1 MSTATQNKLLSF
13 AEARLTAEKYAGSLA
28 ATDPELTNL
37 LDAVGLVL
45 AEDLPADRDFPPFP
59 RATRDGYAVRA
70 ADVQAVPVQ
79 LSNVGSLKAGASMEE
94 SAVSVGAGECVEIMT
109 GAPVPAG
116 ADAVVMVEY
125 AQASG
130 HKVTVTRAVKPGENV
145 VAAGAEARQGIVMV
159 PRGTRVHHA
168 AVAIAAAVGRPEIAV
183 HRRPRIAIL
192 ATGDEL
198 VDINLPPGPNEIRNS
213 NSYSLAAQVNNAG
226 GEAMLLPVARDE
238 ANELALLL
246 GRGLN
251 ADLLLLTGG
260 VSMGKYDL
268 VEEVL
273 ASLGAEFF
281 FTGVA
286 IQPGK
291 PVVFGQVKLGGKTT
305 PFFGLPGNP
314 VSTMVTFQLFVRPV
328 LDALGG
334 SAPAPLPFAQ
344 AKLKEP
350 FATKTGL
357 TRFLPA
363 RLSGTHEDPEVE
375 VVRWQGSGDLMAA
388 SRANCYIVV
397 PPDREKF
404 EKREA
409 ISILLF

>member
-1 MSTATQNKLLSF
+1 MSVVIQNKLLSF
-13 AEARLTAEKYAGSLA
+13 AEARRVVEKYACVSVP
-28 ATDPELTNL
+28 TEPELTNL
-37 LDAVGLVL
+37 LDAVSLVL
-45 AEDLPADRDFPPFP
+45 AEDLLADRDFPPFP
-59 RATRDGYAVRA
+59 RATRDGYAVLATDLRS
-70 ADVQAVPVQ
+70 VPVQ
-79 LSNVGSLKAGASMEE
+79 LRRVGSIKAGASVED
-94 SAVSVGAGECVEIMT
+94 SVVSVVPGDCVEIMT
-109 GAPVPAG
+109 GAPVPSG

-125 AQASG
+125 TQAIG
-130 HKVTVTRAVKPGENV
+130 DQVIVNRGVKPGENV
-145 VAAGAEARQGIVMV
+145 VAAGAEARCGDVMV
-159 PRGTRVHHA
+159 RRGTRVHHA
-168 AVAIAAAVGRPEIAV
+168 VVAIAAAVGRPALAV
-183 HRRPRIAIL
+183 HRRPRVAVL

-213 NSYSLAAQVNNAG
+213 NTYSLAAQINEAG
-226 GEAMLLPVARDE
+226 GDAALLPVARDE
-238 ANELALLL
+238 ADELALLL
-246 GRGLN
+246 GKGLN

-291 PVVFGQVKLGGKTT
+291 PLVFGQVKADGQTT

-334 SAPAPLPFAQ
+334 SKPEPLPFAQ

-350 FATKTGL
+350 FTTKTGL

-363 RLSGTHEDPEVE
+363 HLGGTHQDPEVE
-375 VVRWQGSGDLMAA
+375 LVRWQGSGDLMAA
-388 SRANCYIVV
+388 SKANCYIVV
-397 PPDREKF
+397 PADREIFKAG
-404 EKREA
+404 EA
-409 ISILLF
+409 VSVLII

>member
-1 MSTATQNKLLSF
+1 MSVVTQNKLLSF
-13 AEARLTAEKYAGSLA
+13 AEARRIVEKYAGVWPP
-28 ATDPELTNL
+28 TEPELTNL
-37 LDAVGLVL
+37 LDAVNLVL
-45 AEDLPADRDFPPFP
+45 AEDLLADRDFPPFP
-59 RATRDGYAVRA
+59 RATRDGYAVLA
-70 ADVQAVPVQ
+70 TDVRFVPAQ
-79 LSNVGSLKAGASMEE
+79 LRIVGSIKAGASVED
-94 SAVSVGAGECVEIMT
+94 SVVSVVPGDCVEIMT
-109 GAPVPAG
+109 GAPVPTA

-125 AQASG
+125 TQAVG
-130 HKVTVTRAVKPGENV
+130 DKVMVNRGVRPGENV
-145 VAAGAEARQGIVMV
+145 VAAGAEARRGDVMV

-168 AVAIAAAVGRPEIAV
+168 VVAIAAAVGRPELAV
-183 HRRPRIAIL
+183 HRRPRVAVL

-213 NSYSLAAQVNNAG
+213 NTYSLAAQINEAG
-226 GEAMLLPVARDE
+226 GEAVLLPVARDE
-238 ANELALLL
+238 ADELALLL
-246 GRGLN
+246 GKGLN

-281 FTGVA
+281 FSGVA

-291 PVVFGQVKLGGKTT
+291 PVVFGQVKADGKTK

-328 LDALGG
+328 FDALAG
-334 SAPAPLPFAQ
+334 SEPEPLSFAQ

-350 FATKTGL
+350 FTTKTGL

-363 RLSGTHEDPEVE
+363 HLAGTHEDPEVE
-375 VVRWQGSGDLMAA
+375 LVRWQGSGDLVAA
-388 SRANCYIVV
+388 SKANCYIVV
-397 PPDREKF
+397 PPDLEKF
-404 EKREA
+404 EKGKV
-409 ISILLF
+409 ISVLRF

>member
-1 MSTATQNKLLSF
+1 MSVVTQNKLLSF
-13 AEARLTAEKYAGSLA
+13 AEARRIVEKYARDSA
-28 ATDPELTNL
+28 PTEPELTNL
-37 LDAVGLVL
+37 LDAVSRVL
-45 AEDLPADRDFPPFP
+45 AEDLLADRDFPPFP
-59 RATRDGYAVRA
+59 RATRDGYAVLA
-70 ADVQAVPVQ
+70 TDVRSVPAQ
-79 LSNVGSLKAGASMEE
+79 LRNLGSIKAGASVED
-94 SAVSVGAGECVEIMT
+94 SVLSVVPGDCVEIMT
-109 GAPVPAG
+109 GAPVPTG

-125 AQASG
+125 TQAVG
-130 HKVTVTRAVKPGENV
+130 DKVIVNRGVKPGENV
-145 VAAGAEARQGIVMV
+145 VAAGAEARRGDVMV

-168 AVAIAAAVGRPEIAV
+168 VVAIAAAVGRPELAV
-183 HRRPRIAIL
+183 HRPPRVAVL

-198 VDINLPPGPNEIRNS
+198 VDINLRPGPNEIRNS
-213 NSYSLAAQVNNAG
+213 NTYSLAAQINEAG
-226 GEAMLLPVARDE
+226 GSAALLPVARDE
-238 ANELALLL
+238 ADELALLL
-246 GRGLN
+246 GEGLN

-291 PVVFGQVKLGGKTT
+291 PLVFGQVKADGQRT

-334 SAPAPLPFAQ
+334 SKPEPLPFAQ

-350 FATKTGL
+350 FTTKTGL

-363 RLSGTHEDPEVE
+363 HLGGTHEDPEVE
-375 VVRWQGSGDLMAA
+375 LVRWQGSGDLMAA
-388 SRANCYIVV
+388 SKANCYIVV
-397 PPDREKF
+397 PTDRETFKAG
-404 EKREA
+404 EA
-409 ISILLF
+409 VSVLII

>member
-1 MSTATQNKLLSF
+1 MSVVTQSKLLSF
-13 AEARLTAEKYAGSLA
+13 AEARRIVENYARVSA
-28 ATDPELTNL
+28 PTEPELTNL
-37 LDAVGLVL
+37 LDAVSRVL
-45 AEDLPADRDFPPFP
+45 AEDLLADRDFPPFP
-59 RATRDGYAVRA
+59 RATRDGYAVLA
-70 ADVQAVPVQ
+70 TDVRSVPAQ
-79 LSNVGSLKAGASMEE
+79 LRNVGSIKAGASVED
-94 SAVSVGAGECVEIMT
+94 SVVSVVPGDCVEIMT
-109 GAPVPAG
+109 GAPVPTG

-125 AQASG
+125 
-130 HKVTVTRAVKPGENV
+130 TRAVGDKVIVNRGVKPGENV
-145 VAAGAEARQGIVMV
+145 VAAGAEARRGDVMV

-168 AVAIAAAVGRPEIAV
+168 VVAIAAAVGRPELAV
-183 HRRPRIAIL
+183 HRPPRVAVL

-213 NSYSLAAQVNNAG
+213 NTYSLAAQINEAG
-226 GEAMLLPVARDE
+226 GNAALLPVARDE
-238 ANELALLL
+238 ADELALLL
-246 GRGLN
+246 GKGLN

-291 PVVFGQVKLGGKTT
+291 PLVFGQVKANGQRT

-334 SAPAPLPFAQ
+334 SKPEPLPFAQ

-350 FATKTGL
+350 FTTKTGL

-363 RLSGTHEDPEVE
+363 HLGGTHEDPQVE
-375 VVRWQGSGDLMAA
+375 LVRWQGSGDLMAA
-388 SRANCYIVV
+388 SKANCYIVV
-397 PPDREKF
+397 PADRETFKAG
-404 EKREA
+404 EA
-409 ISILLF
+409 VSVLII

>member
-1 MSTATQNKLLSF
+1 MSVAIPNRLLSF
-13 AEARLTAEKYAGSLA
+13 TEAQQVVGKHARGLPASE
-28 ATDPELTNL
+28 PELTNL
-37 LDAVGLVL
+37 LDAMGLAL
-45 AEDLPADRDFPPFP
+45 AEDLRADRDFPPFA
-59 RATRDGYAVRA
+59 RATRDGYALRA
-70 ADVQAVPVQ
+70 ADVHSIPVQ
-79 LSNVGSLKAGASMEE
+79 LRNVGSIKAGASLED
-94 SAVSVGAGECVEIMT
+94 SGVYVGLGQCVEIMT
-109 GAPVPAG
+109 GAPVPRG
-116 ADAVVMVEY
+116 ADTVVMIEY
-125 AQASG
+125 TGSVADQ
-130 HKVTVTRAVKPGENV
+130 VTVNRPLKPGENV
-145 VAAGAEARQGIVMV
+145 VSAGAEARRGDIMV
-159 PRGTRVHHA
+159 RRGTRVHHA
-168 AVAIAAAVGRPEIAV
+168 VVAIAAAVGRPELAV
-183 HRRPRIAIL
+183 HRRPRVAIL

-213 NSYSLAAQVNNAG
+213 NSYSLAAQVNKGG
-226 GEAMLLPVARDE
+226 GEAILLPAARDE
-238 ANELALLL
+238 ADELALLL

-291 PVVFGQVKLGGKTT
+291 PVVFGQVKLDGKTR

-334 SAPAPLPFAQ
+334 SLPEPLPFAQ

-350 FATKTGL
+350 FTSKIGL

-363 RLSGTHEDPEVE
+363 RLDGRHEDPEVE
-375 VVRWQGSGDLMAA
+375 LLRWQGSGDLMAA
-388 SRANCYIVV
+388 SGANCYIVV
-397 PPDREKF
+397 PPDREIF
-404 EKREA
+404 EKGRQV
-409 ISILLF
+409 SVLLI